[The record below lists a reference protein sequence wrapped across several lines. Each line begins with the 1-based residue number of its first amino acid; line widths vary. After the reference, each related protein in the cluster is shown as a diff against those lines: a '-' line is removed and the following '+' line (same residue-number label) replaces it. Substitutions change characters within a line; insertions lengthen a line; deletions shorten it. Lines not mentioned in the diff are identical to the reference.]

1 MVKIRVHG
9 TPEEVESTL
18 EVLRTQFEIWLRVIG
33 EDRFTKAVVICYNDN
48 STENYKNVLL
58 EYAKSPRRWNTGAFI
73 IM

>member
-48 STENYKNVLL
+48 RQRIIRMLT
-58 EYAKSPRRWNTGAFI
+58 EYAKSPGAGTPGLL
-73 IM
+73 